1 MLVIALREKLLTR
14 INNRMGDIFLT
25 AGGSALM
32 ILGIIGCVLPIIP
45 GPPLSF
51 VGLLLLHFSKYAEFS
66 FEFLLLFGA
75 IAIIVTVLD
84 YVVPIWGTKKF
95 GGSKAGM
102 WGAAIGLVAGIIILA
117 PVMPLGI
124 LLGPFAGAVIGES
137 ITGKKANDAFRAGLG
152 SLLGLMMGVGL
163 KLAASLVMTYYF
175 VKDLIV

>member
-1 MLVIALREKLLTR
+1 
-14 INNRMGDIFLT
+14 MGDIFLT
-25 AGGSALM
+25 VGGSVL
-32 ILGIIGCVLPIIP
+32 IIVGIIGCILPVIP

-75 IAIIVTVLD
+75 IAVIVTVLD

-102 WGAAIGLVAGIIILA
+102 WGAGIGLVVGIIVLA

-137 ITGKKANDAFRAGLG
+137 INGKKSKEAFRAGLG

-175 VKDLIV
+175 VKELIV

>member
-1 MLVIALREKLLTR
+1 
-14 INNRMGDIFLT
+14 MGDILLT
-25 AGGSALM
+25 AGGSVLM
-32 ILGIIGCVLPIIP
+32 IVGIIGCVLPVIP

-51 VGLLLLHFSKYAEFS
+51 VGLLLLHFSGYAEFS
-66 FEFLLLFGA
+66 FEFLLLFGT
-75 IAIIVTVLD
+75 IAVIVTVLD

-102 WGAAIGLVAGIIILA
+102 WGAGIGLVVGIIVLA

-137 ITGKKANDAFRAGLG
+137 INGKKSKEAFRAGLG

-175 VKDLIV
+175 VKELII

>member
-1 MLVIALREKLLTR
+1 
-14 INNRMGDIFLT
+14 MGDILLT
-25 AGGSALM
+25 AGGSVLM
-32 ILGIIGCVLPIIP
+32 IVGIIGCVLPVIP

-51 VGLLLLHFSKYAEFS
+51 VGLLLLHFSEYAEFS

-75 IAIIVTVLD
+75 IAVIVTILD
-84 YVVPIWGTKKF
+84 YIVPIWGTKKF

-102 WGAAIGLVAGIIILA
+102 WGAGIGLVIGIIVLA

-124 LLGPFAGAVIGES
+124 IIGPFAGAVIGES
-137 ITGKKANDAFRAGLG
+137 MTGKKSKEAFRAGLG

-175 VKDLIV
+175 VKELIV